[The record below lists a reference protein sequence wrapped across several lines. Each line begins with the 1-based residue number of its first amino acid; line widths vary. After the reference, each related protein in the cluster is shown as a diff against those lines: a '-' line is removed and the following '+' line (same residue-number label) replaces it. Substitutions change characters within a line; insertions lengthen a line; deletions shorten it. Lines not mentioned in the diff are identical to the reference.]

1 MKAIDLKAE
10 KRTILG
16 KKVKTLRKEGLIP
29 AHIFG
34 KGLKTL
40 HVSVKDRDFLKVFDE
55 AGETGIVNV
64 KVDSS
69 EHPVLI
75 RNVQEHPVTGD
86 PLHIDFYQVNLKEKV
101 AVNVPVDFEGEPVAV
116 ERKEGLLLTPMSEIE
131 IEALPAD
138 LPETIKVDVSKLE
151 KINDTIH
158 VKDLK
163 IDKSKIEVLTDPEA
177 IVATIGEL
185 ITKEMEE
192 VEKEIETEQAEAAAE
207 AEAAPEEGAEEK
219 TEEGEEKPAEE
230 AGESKLPEE
239 APQEESKKE

>member
-1 MKAIDLKAE
+1 MKAIDLKAQ

-16 KKVKTLRKEGLIP
+16 KKVKTLRREGVIP

-40 HVSVKDRDFLKVFDE
+40 HISVGDREFLKVFDQ

-64 KVDSS
+64 KIDSS

-75 RNVQEHPVTGD
+75 RNVQEHPVTRQL
-86 PLHIDFYQVNLKEKV
+86 LHIDFYQVNLKEKV
-101 AVNVPVDFEGEPVAV
+101 TVNVPLEFEGEPLAV
-116 ERKEGLLLTPMSEIE
+116 EKKEGLLLTPISEIE

-138 LPETIKVDVSKLE
+138 LPETVKVDISRLE
-151 KINDTIH
+151 KIDDTIH

-163 IDKSKIEVLTDPEA
+163 VDKAKIEILTDPEA

-185 ITKEMEE
+185 VTKKMEE
-192 VEKEIETEQAEAAAE
+192 VEAEIEAEQAEAVAE
-207 AEAAPEEGAEEK
+207 AEAVPEEGAEEK
-219 TEEGEEKPAEE
+219 VEEGEEKPVEE
-230 AGESKLPEE
+230 AST
-239 APQEESKKE
+239 EESTTEEPKKE

>member
-1 MKAIDLKAE
+1 MKVIDLKAE
-10 KRTILG
+10 KRTVLG

-40 HVSVKDRDFLKVFDE
+40 HVSVRDRDFIKVFDE
-55 AGETGIVNV
+55 TGETGIVNI
-64 KVDSS
+64 KVDSG

-75 RNVQEHPVTGD
+75 RNVQEHPVTGK

-101 AVNVPVDFEGEPVAV
+101 AVNVPLEFEGEPAAV
-116 ERKEGLLLTPMSEIE
+116 ERKEGLLLMPISEIE

-151 KINDTIH
+151 KIDDTIH

-163 IDKSKIEVLTDPEA
+163 IDKSKIEILTDLEA
-177 IVATIGEL
+177 IVATIGAL
-185 ITKEMEE
+185 VTKEMEE

-207 AEAAPEEGAEEK
+207 AEAVPEEGAEEK
-219 TEEGEEKPAEE
+219 AEEGEEKPAEGTSTE
-230 AGESKLPEE
+230 Q
-239 APQEESKKE
+239 APQEEPKEE

>member
-1 MKAIDLKAE
+1 MKVIDLKAE
-10 KRTILG
+10 KRTVLG

-40 HVSVKDRDFLKVFDE
+40 HVSVRDRDFLKVFDE
-55 AGETGIVNV
+55 AGETGIVNI
-64 KVDSS
+64 KVDSG

-75 RNVQEHPVTGD
+75 RNVQEHPVTGK

-101 AVNVPVDFEGEPVAV
+101 AVNVPLEFEGEPAAV
-116 ERKEGLLLTPMSEIE
+116 ERKEGLLLMPISEIE

-151 KINDTIH
+151 KIDATIH

-163 IDKSKIEVLTDPEA
+163 IDKAKIEVLTDPEA
-177 IVATIGEL
+177 IVATIGAL
-185 ITKEMEE
+185 VTKEMEE

-207 AEAAPEEGAEEK
+207 AEVAPEEGAEEK
-219 TEEGEEKPAEE
+219 AEEGEEKPAEGTSTE
-230 AGESKLPEE
+230 Q
-239 APQEESKKE
+239 APQEEPKEE

>member
-1 MKAIDLKAE
+1 MKVIDLKAE
-10 KRTILG
+10 KRTVLG

-40 HVSVKDRDFLKVFDE
+40 HVSVRDRDFLKVFDE
-55 AGETGIVNV
+55 TGETGIVNI
-64 KVDSS
+64 KVDSG

-75 RNVQEHPVTGD
+75 RNVQEHPVTGK

-101 AVNVPVDFEGEPVAV
+101 AVNVPLEFEGEPAAV
-116 ERKEGLLLTPMSEIE
+116 ERKEGLLLMPISEIE

-151 KINDTIH
+151 KIDDTIH

-163 IDKSKIEVLTDPEA
+163 IDKSKIEILTDLEA
-177 IVATIGEL
+177 IVATIGAL
-185 ITKEMEE
+185 VTKEMEE

-207 AEAAPEEGAEEK
+207 AEAVPEEGAEEK
-219 TEEGEEKPAEE
+219 AEEGEEKPAEGTSTE
-230 AGESKLPEE
+230 Q
-239 APQEESKKE
+239 APQEEPKEE

>member
-10 KRTILG
+10 KRTVLG

-40 HVSVKDRDFLKVFDE
+40 HVSVRDRDFLKVFDE
-55 AGETGIVNV
+55 TGETGIVNI
-64 KVDSS
+64 KVDSG

-75 RNVQEHPVTGD
+75 RNVQEHPVTGK

-101 AVNVPVDFEGEPVAV
+101 AVNVPLEFEGEPAAV
-116 ERKEGLLLTPMSEIE
+116 ERKEGLLLMPISEIE

-151 KINDTIH
+151 KIDDTIH

-163 IDKSKIEVLTDPEA
+163 IDKSKIEILTDLEA
-177 IVATIGEL
+177 IVATIGAL
-185 ITKEMEE
+185 VTKEMEE

-207 AEAAPEEGAEEK
+207 AEAVPEEGAEEK
-219 TEEGEEKPAEE
+219 AEEGEEKPAEGTSTE
-230 AGESKLPEE
+230 Q
-239 APQEESKKE
+239 APQEEPKEE

>member
-16 KKVKTLRKEGLIP
+16 KKVKTLRREGKIP

-34 KGLKTL
+34 KGIKTL
-40 HVSVKDRDFLKVFDE
+40 HVSVGDRDFLKVFGE

-64 KVDSS
+64 KVDSG

-75 RNVQEHPVTGD
+75 RNVQENPVTGV

-101 AVNVPVDFEGEPVAV
+101 AVNVPLEFEGEPLAV
-116 ERKEGLLLTPMSEIE
+116 ERKEGLLLTPISEIE

-138 LPETIKVDVSKLE
+138 LPEVVKVDVSKLE
-151 KINDTIH
+151 RIDDTIH

-163 IDKSKIEVLTDPEA
+163 IDKTKIEVLSDPEA

-185 ITKEMEE
+185 VTKEMEE

-207 AEAAPEEGAEEK
+207 AEAAPEAGAEEK
-219 TEEGEEKPAEE
+219 ADEDEEKPAEGKPT
-230 AGESKLPEE
+230 GET
-239 APQEESKKE
+239 PQEESKEE